1 MAAISPMC
9 CIKFRKRTV
18 YTKTFFEIL
27 SGFLHFFSKSIR
39 SPFSETK
46 FFSSNMA
53 NGVSKASKLVGVGL
67 A

>member
-1 MAAISPMC
+1 L
-9 CIKFRKRTV
+9 F